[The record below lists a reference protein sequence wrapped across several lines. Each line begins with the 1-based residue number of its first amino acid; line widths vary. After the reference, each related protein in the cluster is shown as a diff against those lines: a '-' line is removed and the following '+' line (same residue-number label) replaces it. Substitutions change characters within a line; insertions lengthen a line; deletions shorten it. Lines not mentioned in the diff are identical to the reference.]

1 MDKAIIKMLEQM
13 NQNADLLIFQVFT
26 KNKDYLIFTETFA
39 EENKTNDTEAE
50 DGGNWHCWR
59 IKKGKK

>member
-1 MDKAIIKMLEQM
+1 MMDKAIIKMLEQM
-13 NQNADLLIFQVFT
+13 NQNADLLIVQVFT

-50 DGGNWHCWR
+50 DGGN
-59 IKKGKK
+59 